1 MLAFRISSV
10 RSGIYFKGYTPKL
23 GAYVAKYHFS
33 LKEASNMI
41 TKSTM
46 SKQWEMSNP
55 RYLTGNGEELAII
68 IMNKLNNHN
77 EKIEI
82 EHWIL
87 EKTLWLGRLI
97 YKVAFKLQISL
108 EDAFNKVTSSISDL
122 NAFLHQMMI
131 NGVLPN
137 QMVNEFCL

>member
-1 MLAFRISSV
+1 MYSEVLTEVIELSYARTLAI
-10 RSGIYFKGYTPKL
+10 L
-23 GAYVAKYHFS
+23 VAKYHFS

-68 IMNKLNNHN
+68 IMNKLDNHN

-108 EDAFNKVTSSISDL
+108 EDAFSKVTSSISDL

>member
-1 MLAFRISSV
+1 
-10 RSGIYFKGYTPKL
+10 
-23 GAYVAKYHFS
+23 
-33 LKEASNMI
+33 MI

-68 IMNKLNNHN
+68 IMNKLDNHN